1 MGSTLAHLALAT
13 GIKITRVCSKTTT
26 NKMIPSIICLT
37 LLIASAASH
46 PLPQRLTEEEFRSL
60 KIGGEDHDN
69 SPIISN
75 SYAKIRR
82 QGRNHNGRS
91 ISFTKPF
98 TVRDPLEFAAA
109 GRNLIPTQR
118 EKIQKFPEMAPVF
131 NLEDMLKAEA
141 EKLREKVEKASLMA
155 AKAVE
160 EAEQKVQE
168 LAKESIGSSDIPEK
182 EIEDMIE
189 KIVDSAIDEAQEII
203 EEESETST
211 EQVLD
216 YNSDEALN
224 VVLEDED
231 TNLEETTENA
241 QPSSDI
247 DLGSVQEV

>member
-26 NKMIPSIICLT
+26 NKMIPSIVCLT

-91 ISFTKPF
+91 TSFTKPF

-141 EKLREKVEKASLMA
+141 EKLRE
-155 AKAVE
+155 AVE

-231 TNLEETTENA
+231 TTLEETTENA

>member
-141 EKLREKVEKASLMA
+141 EKLREKVEEASLMA

-182 EIEDMIE
+182 AIE
-189 KIVDSAIDEAQEII
+189 EAQEII

-231 TNLEETTENA
+231 TTLEETTENA

>member
-98 TVRDPLEFAAA
+98 TVRDTLEFAAA

-141 EKLREKVEKASLMA
+141 EKLR
-155 AKAVE
+155 
-160 EAEQKVQE
+160 QKVQE

-231 TNLEETTENA
+231 TILEETTENA